1 MIGKKNKREEKRRES
16 GTSIGDDKEKNR
28 DTGRSKETDREKVNK
43 WMKMS
48 GEDQYAQSKK
58 IHTVRYK
65 RLY

>member
-28 DTGRSKETDREKVNK
+28 DTGRSEETDGEKMNK

-48 GEDQYAQSKK
+48 GKD
-58 IHTVRYK
+58 
-65 RLY
+65 